1 MGACN
6 SLGCCGE
13 RIITEV
19 FNEPFPIIESQ
30 TYRANFVHEE
40 GVLESIG
47 QVNLRVQEFDDMDK
61 INKLLDF
68 AEKRINVKESVSSK
82 VSESSVKPLK
92 KVKGKRIVTR
102 KNC

>member
-1 MGACN
+1 MGVCS
-6 SLGCCGE
+6 SLACCGE
-13 RIITEV
+13 RIVTEV

-47 QVNLRVQEFDDMDK
+47 QVNLKVQEFDDMDK

-68 AEKRINVKESVSSK
+68 AERRINISQSVSSK
-82 VSESSVKPLK
+82 VSESSAKPLK
-92 KVKGKRIVTR
+92 KIKGKKIVTR
-102 KNC
+102 KKF